1 MPAITQPKKRPFSI
15 IVWGATGFTGKL
27 VAEYLTTK
35 STVQFAI
42 AGRSKS
48 KLEEVAST
56 LNNLAEEGR
65 FVDGKVHSILANSD
79 DYESLEAMVT
89 KASVIITAVGPY
101 AKYGESLVRACVE
114 NGTDYVDLTGE
125 PSFIKSIMEKYHQQA
140 VENNVLIVNSCG
152 FDCIPADL
160 GTLLIADYFKRKQ
173 KQTKNVRLTIKGI
186 KGGASGG
193 TLASMCNLMETLSF
207 KELFKMNTNPD
218 YLVPTARK
226 GTKYWGPTLMHY
238 DKDLKS
244 WQGKNNYITSS
255 TKCDG
260 NGRSWNSSSFK
271 RVPK

>member
-89 KASVIITAVGPY
+89 KASVIITTVGPY

-125 PSFIKSIMEKYHQQA
+125 PHFVKSIMDKYHDQA
-140 VENNVLIVNSCG
+140 VANNVLIVNACG
-152 FDCIPADL
+152 FDSIPSDL
-160 GTLLIADYFKRKQ
+160 GTLLIADHFKQ
-173 KQTKNVRLTIKGI
+173 KQLQTKNVRYTVKAAM
-186 KGGASGG
+186 GGVSGG
-193 TLASMCNLMETLSF
+193 TLDSVVTMITTVPR
-207 KELFKMNTNPD
+207 KELRNIAGNAD
-218 YLVPTARK
+218 YLVPNAK
-226 GTKYWGPTLMHY
+226 PQKLWGLTYLHY
-238 DKDLKS
+238 DEDLKS
-244 WQGKNNYITSS
+244 WQSMRIY
-255 TKCDG
+255 
-260 NGRSWNSSSFK
+260 
-271 RVPK
+271 